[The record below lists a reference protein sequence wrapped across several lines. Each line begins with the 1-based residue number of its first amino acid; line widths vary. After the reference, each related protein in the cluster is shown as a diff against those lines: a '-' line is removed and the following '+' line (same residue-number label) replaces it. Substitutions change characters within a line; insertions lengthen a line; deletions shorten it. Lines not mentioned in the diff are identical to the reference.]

1 MPDQQTRDWKAARIE
16 RGRQALL
23 DNEKRRDRITKQGLI
38 EDVAE
43 IEAIF
48 GRDQEEEDERLLER
62 EL

>member
-1 MPDQQTRDWKAARIE
+1 MPDQQAARIE

>member
-16 RGRQALL
+16 RGRPALL